1 MKKIIKF
8 LDNFSY
14 RNPGV
19 SKAVLELSKL
29 VEDKFVL
36 TVYTNN
42 FSEEFKNEFNGE
54 VICFKFLNFWK
65 YASQGCI
72 LCDLIHLHG
81 VWVYPQYIG
90 AKLAI
95 KYDKPF
101 ILSPHGMLEPW
112 LMELKNVGL
121 LKYVKKKFYLKFV
134 ALPIFNKATYIHA
147 ITPLEKKNLSQYFPK
162 EKIVVIPN
170 AIDVENI
177 NHYIKYQP
185 KNRLKKRILF
195 VGRLHPIKGVEILI
209 KAFLQGQFFKKG
221 WELWIVGPEEV
232 PEYVAMLKQLSKGFE
247 KFIKFIGPIF
257 DPKKKFELYTTS
269 WITVVPSYSEV
280 VGMVNLES
288 AVCYTPTI
296 TTYETGLLD
305 WEEGGN
311 ILIHPK
317 VEDLLRALYEVT
329 EWSFE
334 ERLKRGE
341 RAHNLVGLKYS
352 KETVKKQWLDLYESA
367 VRFE

>member
-1 MKKIIKF
+1 LAYGAKKYRFFKVCKKKIYS
-8 LDNFSY
+8 NF
-14 RNPGV
+14 
-19 SKAVLELSKL
+19 
-29 VEDKFVL
+29 
-36 TVYTNN
+36 
-42 FSEEFKNEFNGE
+42 
-54 VICFKFLNFWK
+54 I
-65 YASQGCI
+65 
-72 LCDLIHLHG
+72 
-81 VWVYPQYIG
+81 
-90 AKLAI
+90 
-95 KYDKPF
+95 
-101 ILSPHGMLEPW
+101 
-112 LMELKNVGL
+112 
-121 LKYVKKKFYLKFV
+121 
-134 ALPIFNKATYIHA
+134 ALPLFKKASYIHT

-177 NHYIKYQP
+177 NHYIKYQH

-247 KFIKFIGPIF
+247 KFIRFIGPIF

-341 RAHNLVGLKYS
+341 RAHNLVKLKYS

-367 VRFE
+367 VKFE